1 MRHFFK
7 QAVPALI
14 NTDID
19 KCGLQKNEKYY
30 NRGFLMDELIN
41 TLFNY
46 FSIINS
52 TRSCVY
58 LCDSYN

>member
-19 KCGLQKNEKYY
+19 KLGLQKNEKYY
-30 NRGFLMDELIN
+30 DRGFLMDELIN